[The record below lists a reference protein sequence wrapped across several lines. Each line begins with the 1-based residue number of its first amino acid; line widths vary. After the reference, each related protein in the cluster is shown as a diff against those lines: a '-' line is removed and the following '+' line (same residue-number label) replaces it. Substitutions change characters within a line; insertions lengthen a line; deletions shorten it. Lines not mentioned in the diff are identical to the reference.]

1 MTPVVSFIVSILI
14 GAFSGWL
21 AGKIMKGGG
30 YGFLINCLLGILG
43 GLLGGW
49 LLRILGVNL
58 GGTVGQILTSVI
70 GAALII
76 WLASLLRK

>member
-49 LLRILGVNL
+49 LLGILGVNL